1 MGAFGYD
8 RRTTAM
14 PPADPQRTTLLLRD
28 PSAGDTGRLSTALP
42 PELLEQ
48 VRGRVRLIAALLT
61 CAFALDPVVF
71 LGGWATSLITGVS
84 TPDGFFDTVV
94 FQWIGAGG
102 AVVSAGLWRAAGGA
116 VMSPSRLHTA
126 ALLYEVGICL
136 VIAVNTNWQHF
147 LTTGTLP
154 NLTWVPVVILLF
166 PLIVPGPP
174 RRMLAAAI
182 AAGST
187 VPLGLLLLHRSGR
200 VVADIDAYVQAT
212 VSSVI
217 AIAFA
222 YMGARVIYGLGRQ
235 LMAARELGS
244 YQLEERLGEGG
255 MGEVWR
261 ARHRMLVR
269 RAAIKLI
276 RSPSGT
282 DAPPIVADD
291 LRRRFEREAQAIA
304 SLRSPHTVTL
314 FDFGVADGGTFYYA
328 MELLDGIDADKLVRR
343 FGPVPYERAVFVLR
357 QVCHSLS
364 EADAR
369 GLVHRDVKPAN
380 IFLCR
385 YGEDVDF
392 VKVLDF
398 GLVTA
403 LGGTVE
409 GQAALTRAH
418 VVQGTPAFIAPE
430 QALGRASLDGRADLY
445 GLGCVAYWLLTGR
458 QVFEADTPMGLI
470 LHHTRTKP
478 DPPSSRT
485 DLPIPADLDALVLAC
500 LAKEPDDRPTSA
512 RALSASLGAVAG
524 AGAWTDNRARD
535 WWQRHLPAG
544 PDGLAPDIA
553 VQRTGITP

>member
-1 MGAFGYD
+1 
-8 RRTTAM
+8 
-14 PPADPQRTTLLLRD
+14 
-28 PSAGDTGRLSTALP
+28 
-42 PELLEQ
+42 
-48 VRGRVRLIAALLT
+48 
-61 CAFALDPVVF
+61 
-71 LGGWATSLITGVS
+71 
-84 TPDGFFDTVV
+84 
-94 FQWIGAGG
+94 
-102 AVVSAGLWRAAGGA
+102 
-116 VMSPSRLHTA
+116 
-126 ALLYEVGICL
+126 
-136 VIAVNTNWQHF
+136 
-147 LTTGTLP
+147 
-154 NLTWVPVVILLF
+154 
-166 PLIVPGPP
+166 
-174 RRMLAAAI
+174 
-182 AAGST
+182 
-187 VPLGLLLLHRSGR
+187 
-200 VVADIDAYVQAT
+200 
-212 VSSVI
+212 
-217 AIAFA
+217 
-222 YMGARVIYGLGRQ
+222 
-235 LMAARELGS
+235 
-244 YQLEERLGEGG
+244 
-255 MGEVWR
+255 
-261 ARHRMLVR
+261 MLVR